1 MKNKGYLIAMSL
13 FMFTTIGT
21 TKAENT
27 DVSEL
32 QHVLYVEPLTAEM
45 GTTEVT
51 LSIKMKNY
59 YEAMG
64 FSFGVR
70 LPETFSFATTE
81 NGDPDARLST
91 TRTDETHIDFFQSTL
106 QADGSLSIV
115 AYNDDGDGYIDGND
129 GEIALVRIILPAS
142 TTAGEY
148 PISILNPTVSL
159 STGSSKREIDEVV
172 TTLTI
177 TPASEV
183 ILDETS
189 TTAPAAAMD
198 VDVRV
203 KRTIKGGEWST
214 ICLPFDMTAEQ
225 VTTAFGSDVQLA
237 KFSSWSPVED
247 DGGAIVGINVGFET
261 VTTIEANV
269 PLIIKTAG
277 DVSEF
282 VVDGVDVNP
291 DEAKLQVGKKSSE
304 RGYMYGNYVN
314 GFTVPEENVFL
325 SGGKF
330 YYSVGKTPM
339 MGYRGY
345 FEFKDVL
352 DAYYDVA
359 PSRINIIIDGATTG
373 IELNKVPTG
382 NDRYYNLSGQP
393 VERPTKGLYISNG
406 KKVVVK

>member
-1 MKNKGYLIAMSL
+1 MTFLAAIFVGFGCMMADEVSVGDV
-13 FMFTTIGT
+13 TIPQGGQ
-21 TKAENT
+21 
-27 DVSEL
+27 VSVNICLMNSDKEYTAGQML
-32 QHVLYVEPLTAEM
+32 LALPDGVTAVL
-45 GTTEVT
+45 
-51 LSIKMKNY
+51 KD
-59 YEAMG
+59 
-64 FSFGVR
+64 
-70 LPETFSFATTE
+70 
-81 NGDPDARLST
+81 NGDPATVKGNRIEETSHTVGASHLDDG
-91 TRTDETHIDFFQSTL
+91 TDQFTIFSISSEAIPGNE
-106 QADGSLSIV
+106 GSLFSITVTADAELV
-115 AYNDDGDGYIDGND
+115 AGTKLEGQLANIEMTTTDGTPVPFNNQTFTITV
-129 GEIALVRIILPAS
+129 GEPVDRHLVL
-142 TTAGEY
+142 
-148 PISILNPTVSL
+148 
-159 STGSSKREIDEVV
+159 DENS
-172 TTLTI
+172 TI
-177 TPASEV
+177 TPE
-183 ILDETS
+183 
-189 TTAPAAAMD
+189 AAVG

-314 GFTVPEENVFL
+314 DFTVPEENVFL

-382 NDRYYNLSGQP
+382 NDRYYNLSGQL

>member
-1 MKNKGYLIAMSL
+1 MKKLFLFAAMLMTMGHVVADEISVADIVVPKG
-13 FMFTTIGT
+13 G
-21 TKAENT
+21 
-27 DVSEL
+27 
-32 QHVLYVEPLTAEM
+32 
-45 GTTEVT
+45 
-51 LSIKMKNY
+51 
-59 YEAMG
+59 
-64 FSFGVR
+64 
-70 LPETFSFATTE
+70 
-81 NGDPDARLST
+81 
-91 TRTDETHIDFFQSTL
+91 
-106 QADGSLSIV
+106 QADVVVCYQFNNADVFSG
-115 AYNDDGDGYIDGND
+115 YNFTLVLPDGF
-129 GEIALVRIILPAS
+129 
-142 TTAGEY
+142 TAVKKSGKEM
-148 PISILNPTVSL
+148 L
-159 STGSSKREIDEVV
+159 STGECYTSTHTVSTNYVEETRENIYACFSTESEYLTGTNGVLLKITVVPDEALEIGDSFTAGVNNISLGKADGTSSKLSDF
-172 TTLTI
+172 TFSI
-177 TPASEV
+177 TVGEPTDTHTV
-183 ILDETS
+183 LDETS
-189 TTAPAAAMD
+189 TIVPVAATG

-225 VTTAFGSDVQLA
+225 VSVAFGSDVQLA

-261 VTTIEANV
+261 VTAIEANV

-282 VVDGVDVNP
+282 TVDGVDVNP

-304 RGYMYGNYVN
+304 RAFMYGNYVN
-314 GFTVPEENVFL
+314 GFKVPEENVFL

-330 YYSVGKTPM
+330 YYSVGNSPM

-359 PSRINIIIDGATTG
+359 PSRINIVIDGATTG
-373 IELNKVPTG
+373 IEMNRVTPA

-393 VERPTKGLYISNG
+393 VDHPAKGLYISNG

>member
-1 MKNKGYLIAMSL
+1 MYMKKTMTFLAAIFVGFGCMMADEVSVGDV
-13 FMFTTIGT
+13 TIPQGGQ
-21 TKAENT
+21 
-27 DVSEL
+27 VSVNICLMNSDKEYTAGQML
-32 QHVLYVEPLTAEM
+32 LALPDGVTAVL
-45 GTTEVT
+45 
-51 LSIKMKNY
+51 KD
-59 YEAMG
+59 
-64 FSFGVR
+64 
-70 LPETFSFATTE
+70 
-81 NGDPDARLST
+81 NGDPATVKGNRIEETSHTVGASHLDDG
-91 TRTDETHIDFFQSTL
+91 TDQFTIFSISSEAIPGNE
-106 QADGSLSIV
+106 GSLFSITVTADAELV
-115 AYNDDGDGYIDGND
+115 AGTKLEGQLANIEMTTTDGTPVPFNNQTFTITV
-129 GEIALVRIILPAS
+129 GEPVDRHLVL
-142 TTAGEY
+142 
-148 PISILNPTVSL
+148 
-159 STGSSKREIDEVV
+159 DENS
-172 TTLTI
+172 TI
-177 TPASEV
+177 TPE
-183 ILDETS
+183 
-189 TTAPAAAMD
+189 AAVG

-314 GFTVPEENVFL
+314 DFTVPEENVFL

-382 NDRYYNLSGQP
+382 NDRYYNLSGQL

>member
-1 MKNKGYLIAMSL
+1 MKKTMTFLAAIFVGFGCMMADEVSVGDV
-13 FMFTTIGT
+13 TIPQGGQ
-21 TKAENT
+21 
-27 DVSEL
+27 VSVNICLMNSDKEYTAGQML
-32 QHVLYVEPLTAEM
+32 LALPDGVTAVL
-45 GTTEVT
+45 
-51 LSIKMKNY
+51 KD
-59 YEAMG
+59 
-64 FSFGVR
+64 
-70 LPETFSFATTE
+70 
-81 NGDPDARLST
+81 NGDPATVKGNRIEETSHTVGASHLDDG
-91 TRTDETHIDFFQSTL
+91 TDQFTIFSISSEAIPGNE
-106 QADGSLSIV
+106 GSLFSITVTADAELV
-115 AYNDDGDGYIDGND
+115 AGTKLEGQLANIEMTTTDGTPVPFNNQTFTITV
-129 GEIALVRIILPAS
+129 GEPVDRHLVL
-142 TTAGEY
+142 
-148 PISILNPTVSL
+148 
-159 STGSSKREIDEVV
+159 DENS
-172 TTLTI
+172 TI
-177 TPASEV
+177 TPE
-183 ILDETS
+183 
-189 TTAPAAAMD
+189 AAVG

-314 GFTVPEENVFL
+314 DFTVPEENVFL

-382 NDRYYNLSGQP
+382 NDRYYNLSGQL